1 MRGASQPPSKREGAA
16 KSVLCVVCSWWQG
29 CTCSQVTHTPHTTL
43 CARVWLTTTDLAVTA
58 GKDEEGEGRVEA
70 ANVLLV
76 HLLHCNHLLSIGALQ
91 VCVCVCVCV
100 CVGVC
105 VCVCVLS
112 LHDAQTW
119 ATHGRTRTD
128 KRVGVSSGRVC
139 HACRRVT
146 PVCVCV
152 GVCHKRHECQP
163 TQDMER
169 VTDKRHLDTD
179 RAAEEERRS
188 RRSLAPC
195 PECSSGAPCVPR
207 QSTHRERWAR

>member
-1 MRGASQPPSKREGAA
+1 M
-16 KSVLCVVCSWWQG
+16 
-29 CTCSQVTHTPHTTL
+29 
-43 CARVWLTTTDLAVTA
+43 
-58 GKDEEGEGRVEA
+58 
-70 ANVLLV
+70 
-76 HLLHCNHLLSIGALQ
+76 
-91 VCVCVCVCV
+91 
-100 CVGVC
+100 
-105 VCVCVLS
+105 CVLS

-139 HACRRVT
+139 HACGRVT

-195 PECSSGAPCVPR
+195 PECSSGAPCVSPGKAHIEKDGHGER
-207 QSTHRERWAR
+207 VKEPGMEGESSKREWRGAKGGISGRRGIGGRAAGDRREPS